1 MECAINVHEDA
12 IYVSSVHSVYITWQF
27 LTSARSC
34 FQHANITSTSSY
46 QGHNF
51 LFRFEKCLTIC
62 LHDLKEYRISK
73 YEKKMCES
81 PSTGGVRPIM
91 RGNRALIAF
100 ACWGICDEVD
110 LGTMWHG
117 DVYLST
123 VRGIYPRDGQ
133 FRGTVCV
140 ERDYK

>member
-1 MECAINVHEDA
+1 MNVHEDA
-12 IYVSSVHSVYITWQF
+12 ICAFCAFSVYHLAIPHLSTQ
-27 LTSARSC
+27 C

-51 LFRFEKCLTIC
+51 LFRFEKCPTIC

-100 ACWGICDEVD
+100 AC
-110 LGTMWHG
+110 
-117 DVYLST
+117 
-123 VRGIYPRDGQ
+123 
-133 FRGTVCV
+133 
-140 ERDYK
+140 